1 MAMMQCSLQR
11 TQNNWRLPCELAQ
24 DFAPVQ
30 NVLGQQAF
38 HSRPWPSPRRSKIP
52 ITAAQKPEL
61 RVQCGPTSRS
71 KPGCRERNFWMQR
84 RSAKNRHSN
93 SQTPAETKVRE
104 VSGRKSPQNRP
115 IWRRLGKW
123 WFAKTGW
130 WWKQSY
136 ANPSPSNSLLNR
148 ERTGKFLLFL
158 AALSV
163 FGDHCDLNSST
174 CCRFP

>member
-1 MAMMQCSLQR
+1 
-11 TQNNWRLPCELAQ
+11 
-24 DFAPVQ
+24 
-30 NVLGQQAF
+30 
-38 HSRPWPSPRRSKIP
+38 
-52 ITAAQKPEL
+52 
-61 RVQCGPTSRS
+61 
-71 KPGCRERNFWMQR
+71 MQR

-93 SQTPAETKVRE
+93 SQTPAETKIRE
-104 VSGRKSPQNRP
+104 RIRRKSPQKRA
-115 IWRRLGKW
+115 IRRRAGNVR
-123 WFAKTGW
+123 FAETGW